1 MEQVSKL
8 TGVVAASLVT
18 VFGASGCA
26 SISFTASHRPVT
38 LQRGTAEENTS
49 LFTDQ
54 GSFEARVAKAA
65 LADGMTPQQAFAALD
80 LDLHKFKSLTGK
92 ELMDAAYAGANPTPQ
107 TDEAMRRIM
116 DLVNR
121 TAVYQLNYKHVAAV
135 TGVGLDL
142 SAQTKVQGFDRQMT
156 LIFVDGKL
164 QNARKVL
171 SGNPSV
177 DISNTSHIW
186 DSIGNI
192 ASGAVTRAAPKP
204 F

>member
-1 MEQVSKL
+1 MDRL
-8 TGVVAASLVT
+8 THTAGAVTASLIAA
-18 VFGASGCA
+18 FGASGCA

-38 LQRGTAEENTS
+38 LQRGVAEENTS
-49 LFTDQ
+49 LFIDQ
-54 GSFEARVAKAA
+54 NSFEGRVQKAA
-65 LADGMTPQQAFAALD
+65 LADGMAPEQVFKALG
-80 LDLHKFKSLTGK
+80 LDVHKFRALTGK
-92 ELMDAAYAGANPTPQ
+92 ELMDAAYAGANPIPQ

-142 SAQTKVQGFDRQMT
+142 SAQTKTQGFDRQLT

-164 QNARKVL
+164 QNSRKVL

-177 DISNTSHIW
+177 DTSITNHIW
-186 DSIGNI
+186 DSIGNV
-192 ASGAVTRAAPKP
+192 ASGAITRSAPKP